1 VSGGG
6 AGPFRVLVVG
16 GGTSGWMTAAALARV
31 LPRER
36 VAVRLVESEAI
47 GTIGVGEA
55 TVPHIRFFN
64 AKLGFDEAEFMRHT
78 RATFKLGIEFRNW
91 GRVGDSYIHPFGA
104 FGADL
109 GGIAFHHHWLRARA
123 AGRDEPLEHW
133 SLPVRAARAGRFTHP
148 EPPGGPSPLSTYSY
162 AYQFDAGRY
171 AAYLRAFAEAHGVTR
186 TEGRITKVETG
197 PESGEVRAVALES
210 GERIEADLFVD
221 CSGFRGLLIAEARG
235 VGYDDWSH
243 WLPCDSAWAAPC
255 ASAGPPAPYTRATA
269 HDAGWFWRIP
279 LQHRVGNGHVFAS
292 RFTDDDTALAAL
304 LGQLEGEVLAEPR
317 LLRFRA
323 GKRREQ
329 WSGNVVAIG
338 LASGFLEP
346 LESTSIHLVQLAI
359 SHLVELFP
367 DHGSDPLAAAEFN
380 RIMALE
386 YERIRDFLV
395 LHYHATQRDDT
406 EFWDYCRT
414 LEVPDALAYRM
425 ALFRERGLV
434 PNYREGM
441 FLDASWLA
449 VYLGQNIVPER
460 YDPLAGRL
468 PEADLLRR
476 LDEIDRDYAAALGAM
491 PSQERFLASLGAAA
505 GGPA

>member
-1 VSGGG
+1 MNESH
-6 AGPFRVLVVG
+6 ASPMRVLIVG

-31 LPRER
+31 LPREQ

-47 GTIGVGEA
+47 GTVGVGEA

-64 AKLGFDEAEFMRHT
+64 AKLGFDEADFMRHT

-104 FGADL
+104 FGTDF
-109 GGIAFHHHWLRARA
+109 GGIGFHHHWLRARP

-133 SLPVRAARAGRFTHP
+133 SLPVRAARAGRFVHP
-148 EPPGGPSPLSTYSY
+148 EPPGGASPLATYSY

-171 AAYLRAFAEAHGVTR
+171 AAYLRTFAEAHGVAR
-186 TEGRITKVETG
+186 TEGRITDVETD
-197 PESGEVRAVALES
+197 PESGAVRAVRLES
-210 GERIEADLFVD
+210 GERIAADLFVD
-221 CSGFRGLLIAEARG
+221 CSGFRGLLIAETLG

-243 WLPCDSAWAAPC
+243 WLPCDRAWAAPC
-255 ASAGPPAPYTRATA
+255 ASDAPLAPYTRATA

-292 RFTDDDTALAAL
+292 RFMDEETARDAL
-304 LGQLEGEVLAEPR
+304 MAQLEGEPLAEPR
-317 LLRFRA
+317 LLQFRA

-329 WSGNVVAIG
+329 WSRNVVAIG

-359 SHLVELFP
+359 GYLVELFP
-367 DHGSDPLAAAEFN
+367 GPVIDPPAAAEFN

-406 EFWDYCRT
+406 PFWAYCRT
-414 LEVPDALAYRM
+414 LDVPETLAYRM
-425 ALFRERGLV
+425 DLFRERGLV

-449 VYLGQNIVPER
+449 VYLGQNVVPRR
-460 YDPLAGRL
+460 YDPLAARL

-476 LDEIDRDYAAALGAM
+476 LDTIDRDYAAALDRM
-491 PSQERFLASLGAAA
+491 PPQDRFLASIGAAA
-505 GGPA
+505 DESP

>member
-1 VSGGG
+1 MT
-6 AGPFRVLVVG
+6 AAPARPMRVLIVG

-36 VAVRLVESEAI
+36 VTLRLVESDAI

-64 AKLGFDEAEFMRHT
+64 AKLGFDEADFMRRT

-104 FGADL
+104 FGTDF
-109 GGIAFHHHWLRARA
+109 GGIAFHHHWLRARD
-123 AGRDEPLEHW
+123 AGRHEALGHW
-133 SLPVRAARAGRFTHP
+133 SLPVRAARAGRFAHP
-148 EPPGGPSPLSTYSY
+148 EPPGSASPLATYSY

-171 AAYLRAFAEAHGVTR
+171 AAYLRAFAEARGVER
-186 TEGRITKVETG
+186 TEGRITDVETDSD
-197 PESGEVRAVALES
+197 SGRVAAVRLEG
-210 GERIEADLFVD
+210 GERIEADLFID
-221 CSGFRGLLIAEARG
+221 CSGFRGLLINETLG

-243 WLPCDSAWAAPC
+243 WLPCDRAWAVPC
-255 ASAGPPAPYTRATA
+255 ASDAPLAPYTRATA

-292 RFTDDDTALAAL
+292 RFSDDDTARAAL
-304 LGQLEGEVLAEPR
+304 LDQLEGEPLAEPR
-317 LLRFRA
+317 LLHFRA
-323 GKRREQ
+323 GKRRAQ
-329 WSGNVVAIG
+329 WAGNVVAIG

-359 SHLVELFP
+359 GYLVELFP
-367 DHGSDPLAAAEFN
+367 DRGFDPLAAAEFN

-395 LHYHATQRDDT
+395 LHYHATERDDT
-406 EFWDYCRT
+406 PFWDYCRT
-414 LEVPDALAYRM
+414 LDVPDALAYRM

-434 PNYREGM
+434 PHYREGM

-449 VYLGQNIVPER
+449 VYLGQNVVPAR
-460 YDPLAGRL
+460 HDPLAARM
-468 PEADLLRR
+468 PEDELLRR
-476 LDEIDRDYAAALGAM
+476 LDAVDADYANALDAM
-491 PSQERFLASLGAAA
+491 PSQERFLASIGAVA
-505 GGPA
+505 GDAE